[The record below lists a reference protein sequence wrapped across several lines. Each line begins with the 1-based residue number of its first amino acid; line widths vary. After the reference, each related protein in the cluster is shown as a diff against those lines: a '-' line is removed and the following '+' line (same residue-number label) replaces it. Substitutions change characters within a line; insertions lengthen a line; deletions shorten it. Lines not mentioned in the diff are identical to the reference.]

1 MSSQFSRVSDTGAQS
16 GFSRFSSNKYIS
28 GTKEFLESN
37 SIVAKF
43 AFLLLILL
51 LFVMAL
57 RLGTSIMSWIFNPS
71 PNPILINGMIDAKQ
85 MMRIPQDPSVNGAIP
100 IMRSKGSDDGLV
112 FTWSVWINI
121 EDLQYR
127 QNEYKHIFHKGNDDI
142 NVTNVPI
149 GMNQP
154 NNAPGLYI
162 APDTNDL
169 VVVMNTFENI
179 NEEVIIKDIPLNKW
193 VNVIIR
199 VDEQHKLDV
208 YINGRLVRRHILKSV
223 PRQNYGDVYVSMN
236 GGFSGYTSCLR
247 YFGSAI
253 GQNQIQSIVDKGPCL
268 NMIGSNMTDA
278 KPRYLSLRWFFAGN
292 GDMYNP
298 TQPMSA

>member
-1 MSSQFSRVSDTGAQS
+1 MSSQFSRVSDTGGQS
-16 GFSRFSSNKYIS
+16 GFSRFSSNKYIAGS
-28 GTKEFLESN
+28 KEFLESN

-43 AFLLLILL
+43 AFLLLVLI

-57 RLGTSIMSWIFNPS
+57 RLGTSIMSWIFSPS

-100 IMRSKGSDDGLV
+100 IMRSQGSDDGLV

-121 EDLQYR
+121 DDLQYR
-127 QNEYKHIFHKGNDDI
+127 QNEYRHIFHKGNDDI
-142 NVTNVPI
+142 NVTKVPI

-162 APDTNDL
+162 APGTNDL

-179 NEEVIIKDIPLNKW
+179 NEEVIVKDIPLNKW

-247 YFGSAI
+247 YFGTAI
-253 GQNQIQSIVDKGPCL
+253 GQNQIQSIVDQGPCL

-278 KPRYLSLRWFFAGN
+278 NPRYLSLRWFFAGN

-298 TQPMSA
+298 TSPM

>member
-1 MSSQFSRVSDTGAQS
+1 MSSQFSRVSDTGGQS
-16 GFSRFSSNKYIS
+16 SFSSFSSNKYMA

-43 AFLLLILL
+43 AFLLLVLL

-57 RLGTSIMSWIFNPS
+57 RLGTSIMSWIFSPS
-71 PNPILINGMIDAKQ
+71 TDPILINGMVDAKQ

-100 IMRSKGSDDGLV
+100 IMRSKGSDEGLV

-121 EDLQYR
+121 DDLQYR
-127 QNEYKHIFHKGNDDI
+127 QNEYRHIFHKGNDDI
-142 NVTNVPI
+142 NVTKAPI

-162 APDTNDL
+162 APGTNDL

-179 NEEVIIKDIPLNKW
+179 NEEVIVKDIPINKW
-193 VNVIIR
+193 LNVIIR

-236 GGFSGYTSCLR
+236 GGFSGYTSSLR
-247 YFGSAI
+247 YFNTAI
-253 GQNQIQSIVDKGPCL
+253 GQNQIQSIVDKGPSL
-268 NMIGSNMTDA
+268 KMIGSNMSDA

-298 TQPMSA
+298 SS